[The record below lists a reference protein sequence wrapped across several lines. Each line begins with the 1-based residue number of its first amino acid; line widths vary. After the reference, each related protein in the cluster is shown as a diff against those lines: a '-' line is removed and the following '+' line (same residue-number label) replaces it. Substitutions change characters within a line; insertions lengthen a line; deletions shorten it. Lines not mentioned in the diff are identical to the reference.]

1 MSFRVGLYIFESVL
15 FGLGVCR

>member
-15 FGLGVCR
+15 FGLGLCR